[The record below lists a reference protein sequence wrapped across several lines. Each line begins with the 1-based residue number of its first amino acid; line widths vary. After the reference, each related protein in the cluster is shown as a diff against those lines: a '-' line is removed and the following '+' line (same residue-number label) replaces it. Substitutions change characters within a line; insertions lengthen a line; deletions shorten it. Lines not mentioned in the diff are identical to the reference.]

1 MATAVSSPDDG
12 DEGDE
17 LTPEQRE
24 RLQRQLQAVYKD
36 FTPKLD
42 IKVPGLVCGTSTISK
57 IAADVARLGR
67 VSMPDSLLKSI
78 GMASVFAEQN
88 ARLVHQMKP
97 ILDSL
102 TGWHR
107 QITPVT
113 SDFAKLIGATQP
125 NLNLLG
131 DQLTK
136 GAYFGWNNQLAEVAG
151 LYATQQANWLRSIAP
166 ALDSLRVH
174 FFPTNLQ
181 GIEELS
187 LEDIEQVVMLDG
199 IALYEVPRAEI
210 AERLVRALSS
220 SARRDILGRNW
231 REIVADCRTT
241 LESCE
246 SAEVGQMV
254 RFAMDA
260 IDALEGGNATS
271 AQSLAGSLVDTLL
284 RRYLSKTKP
293 LILPGRKAK
302 NADAYL
308 DFSVRKYIALAPIW
322 QAYQNYNPDNGDR
335 VPRTF
340 NRHATAHTVGSRQ
353 YSRRNALQGLM
364 LVCALLKFI
373 DEQSSAQAA
382 A

>member
-1 MATAVSSPDDG
+1 MTTTVSNPDDG
-12 DEGDE
+12 DTGDE

-24 RLQRQLQAVYKD
+24 RLQRQLQGIYKD
-36 FTPKLD
+36 LMPKLD
-42 IKVPGLVCGTSTISK
+42 IKVPELILGTSAISK
-57 IAADVARLGR
+57 IAADVAKLGR

-88 ARLVHQMKP
+88 ARLVDQMKP

-102 TGWHR
+102 TGWQK
-107 QITPVT
+107 QITPIT

-125 NLNLLG
+125 KLNVLG

-136 GAYFGWNNQLAEVAG
+136 GAYFGWNDQLAKIAG
-151 LYATQQANWLRSIAP
+151 LYAAQQANWLRSITP
-166 ALDSLRVH
+166 ALDSLRVN
-174 FFPTNLQ
+174 FFPANLQ
-181 GIEELS
+181 GIENLG

-199 IALYEVPRAEI
+199 IGLYEVPRAEI
-210 AERLVRALSS
+210 AERLVRAPNS
-220 SARRDILGRNW
+220 SARRDILGRKW

-246 SAEVGQMV
+246 SAEVMQMV

-271 AQSLAGSLVDTLL
+271 AQSLTGSLVDTLL
-284 RRYLSKTKP
+284 RRYLPKTKP
-293 LILPGRKAK
+293 LILPGRKTK
-302 NADAYL
+302 SADAYL

-322 QAYQNYNPDNGDR
+322 QAYQSYYPDNGDR

-340 NRHATAHTVGSRQ
+340 NRHATAHTVGSQQ
-353 YSRRNALQGLM
+353 YSRRNAVQGLM
-364 LVCALLKFI
+364 LVCGLLKFI
-373 DEQSSAQAA
+373 DEQASAQAA

>member
-1 MATAVSSPDDG
+1 MATTVSSPDDG
-12 DEGDE
+12 DEDDE

-24 RLQRQLQAVYKD
+24 RLQRQLQGIYKD
-36 FTPKLD
+36 LMPKLD
-42 IKVPGLVCGTSTISK
+42 LKVPELVLGTSAISN
-57 IAADVARLGR
+57 IAADVAKLGR

-88 ARLVHQMKP
+88 ARLVDQMKP
-97 ILDSL
+97 ILASL
-102 TGWHR
+102 AGWQK
-107 QITPVT
+107 QITPIT
-113 SDFAKLIGATQP
+113 SDFANLIGATTQP
-125 NLNLLG
+125 KLNVLG

-136 GAYFGWNNQLAEVAG
+136 GAYFGWNDHLAKSAG
-151 LYATQQANWLRSIAP
+151 LYAIQQANWLRSIP
-166 ALDSLRVH
+166 PVLESLRGR

-181 GIEELS
+181 DIEQLS

-210 AERLVRALSS
+210 AEKLVRAPSS

-231 REIVADCRTT
+231 REIVADCRTI
-241 LESCE
+241 LESCK
-246 SAEVGQMV
+246 SAEVVQMI
-254 RFAMDA
+254 RFVTDA

-271 AQSLAGSLVDTLL
+271 AQSLAGSLADTLL
-284 RRYLSKTKP
+284 RRYLPKTKP
-293 LILPGRKAK
+293 LIVPGRKTK

-322 QAYQNYNPDNGDR
+322 QAYQGYYPDNGDR

-340 NRHATAHTVGSRQ
+340 NRHATAHTVGSQQ
-353 YSRRNALQGLM
+353 YSRRNAVQGLM
-364 LVCALLKFI
+364 LVCGVLKFI
-373 DEQSSAQAA
+373 DEQAA